1 MRFVKT
7 VDRKVVSKRWESI
20 SFIDSEFELASALS
34 FVYIHELLFKFL
46 SQVRSCHLVSMWA

>member
-7 VDRKVVSKRWESI
+7 VDRQVVPERWKSI
-20 SFIDSEFELASALS
+20 SFVDSEFELASALS

-46 SQVRSCHLVSMWA
+46 SQV